1 MEIYN
6 NNKKLHLFFLADML
20 KSGKDLFFSQR
31 SKAKPLNRIKAFT
44 GVQFSSE
51 KKYKYVVPSAS
62 ALQGWDDF
70 TEVVAN
76 QTEPSVVMR
85 SICRINQTN

>member
-6 NNKKLHLFFLADML
+6 NLFFLADML

-31 SKAKPLNRIKAFT
+31 SKAKPLRRIKAFT
-44 GVQFSSE
+44 GVQFTSE
-51 KKYKYVVPSAS
+51 WKYKYVPSAS

-76 QTEPSVVMR
+76 QTEPTVVGR
-85 SICRINQTN
+85 SLCWIKQTN